1 MLGRN
6 LVSAARDFGY
16 SDSSSFLDWLLA
28 NELNKSQVDIL
39 VSHLTISETYFWREP
54 QVFNALTGIILP
66 ELIES
71 KRNGDKTIRIWS
83 AGCSTGEEPYSL
95 AIALHRTIPDISEW
109 TISILASDINRVA
122 LEKAASAV
130 YTPWSFRNCPPWLI
144 QNYFNRLDGSRY
156 ELVPEIKEMV
166 TFIKLN
172 LTQINHL
179 APQRELNDVDILFCR
194 NVLMY
199 FTSDWLEKIVG
210 DFYKCLAPKGWFVVS
225 SCELSSQVFPQFTSV
240 NFPGAVIYSKSDTNC
255 YQSTEFQS
263 FDSPEVVPDFIGKL
277 QEEAAFVSNPF
288 IPKDTAPAVGMVIHD
303 RPVEIVVIPEEG
315 MTSNRQKI
323 ADLADNGYL
332 IDALILCD
340 ESIAKDKLDSGL
352 YFIRSSILVE
362 LEKISE
368 AILALKQAIY
378 LDPGFIM
385 GHFNLGNLLIG
396 QGKTKMAIRYLQNA
410 LDLLNACND
419 DYIAPESEGLA
430 SVYLKEIVQANLKS
444 ERKK

>member
-1 MLGRN
+1 M
-6 LVSAARDFGY
+6 S
-16 SDSSSFLDWLLA
+16 
-28 NELNKSQVDIL
+28 
-39 VSHLTISETYFWREP
+39 
-54 QVFNALTGIILP
+54 
-66 ELIES
+66 
-71 KRNGDKTIRIWS
+71 
-83 AGCSTGEEPYSL
+83 
-95 AIALHRTIPDISEW
+95 
-109 TISILASDINRVA
+109 
-122 LEKAASAV
+122 
-130 YTPWSFRNCPPWLI
+130 
-144 QNYFNRLDGSRY
+144 
-156 ELVPEIKEMV
+156 
-166 TFIKLN
+166 
-172 LTQINHL
+172 
-179 APQRELNDVDILFCR
+179 
-194 NVLMY
+194 
-199 FTSDWLEKIVG
+199 
-210 DFYKCLAPKGWFVVS
+210 
-225 SCELSSQVFPQFTSV
+225 
-240 NFPGAVIYSKSDTNC
+240 
-255 YQSTEFQS
+255 
-263 FDSPEVVPDFIGKL
+263 
-277 QEEAAFVSNPF
+277 
-288 IPKDTAPAVGMVIHD
+288 
-303 RPVEIVVIPEEG
+303 
-315 MTSNRQKI
+315 SNRQKI